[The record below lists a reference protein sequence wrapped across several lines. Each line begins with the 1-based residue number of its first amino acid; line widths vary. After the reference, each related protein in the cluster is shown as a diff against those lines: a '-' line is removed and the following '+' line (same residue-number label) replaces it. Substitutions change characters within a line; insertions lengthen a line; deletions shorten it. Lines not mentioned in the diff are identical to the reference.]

1 MIVFS
6 LFQGF
11 LLIKESLMKPQTAF
25 VVVMTVS
32 RQIHLYLIA
41 VRVLSLSLLF
51 VLFNTSL
58 KSTNSRLH
66 T

>member
-1 MIVFS
+1 
-6 LFQGF
+6 
-11 LLIKESLMKPQTAF
+11 MKPQTAF

-51 VLFNTSL
+51 VLFNASL